1 MAAPLLELCLET
13 DCSIL
18 QSDTCGTTHS
28 GTLYS
33 NMFDPMSHGPK
44 YARVHPLH
52 VKQQTGGW
60 TAHHSFICSH
70 LDCENPKF
78 VAQSFNCSSIPHITL
93 SPFGRG
99 FFWWPF
105 TLLQVGPCAKREL
118 TLAQYRQHDPD
129 VSLTC
134 LDTTCS
140 VCVAYCL
147 WHDWSFAPK

>member
-1 MAAPLLELCLET
+1 MAPHIQVPCNL
-13 DCSIL
+13 
-18 QSDTCGTTHS
+18 
-28 GTLYS
+28 

-44 YARVHPLH
+44 YPRVHPLH

-70 LDCENPKF
+70 LDCEKPKF

-93 SPFGRG
+93 SLFGRG
-99 FFWWPF
+99 FFMWLF

-134 LDTTCS
+134 LDTTKTVTCALHTVS
-140 VCVAYCL
+140 GMIGVSLLNRSNSNCYQPHGQKSKYVQ
-147 WHDWSFAPK
+147 